1 MITDEYGNCLFT
13 TKETL
18 DLIYSGESVDQMM
31 LKDQSETIRYNENA
45 KHFDIEQI
53 VQPMQIDMP
62 ADEYHKLLSNTWI
75 IPKEYQ
81 QLDINE
87 YLAKQLSQHKLSSDE
102 YVERMIQELDEYSS
116 RNMIDILKYLIYMM
130 DVCKQNNIVTG
141 IGRGSS
147 VSSLVLYLIGTHH
160 IDPVK
165 YSLSYKEF
173 LR

>member
-1 MITDEYGNCLFT
+1 M
-13 TKETL
+13 
-18 DLIYSGESVDQMM
+18 
-31 LKDQSETIRYNENA
+31 
-45 KHFDIEQI
+45 DIELYLTGQMS
-53 VQPMQIDMP
+53 QRKMIDD
-62 ADEYHKLLSNTWI
+62 AYIDR
-75 IPKEYQ
+75 
-81 QLDINE
+81 
-87 YLAKQLSQHKLSSDE
+87 LA
-102 YVERMIQELDEYSS
+102 IELDEYTQ
-116 RNMIDILKYLIYMM
+116 RNMMHILKYLIYMM